1 MCCFLQRRGNKEIIF
16 PVTPL
21 LSDTGLTFYLPERE
35 LLQHLK
41 SLLEGGKI
49 FIPSMSGYRLCGG

>member
-1 MCCFLQRRGNKEIIF
+1 MCYFLQRRGNKEIIF

-49 FIPSMSGYRLCGG
+49 FIP